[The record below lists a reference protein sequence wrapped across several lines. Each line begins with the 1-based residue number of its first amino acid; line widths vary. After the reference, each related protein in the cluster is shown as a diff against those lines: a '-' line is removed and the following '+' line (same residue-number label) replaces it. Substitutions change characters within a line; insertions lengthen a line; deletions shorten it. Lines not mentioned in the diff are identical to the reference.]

1 MENNELYEA
10 LEIAIT
16 GCGVELYDIEK
27 LRENEN
33 HILRVSITSKEG
45 ITLDKCAQVSNNISP
60 ILDLYE
66 PMCGKYNLE
75 VSSPGVERKLKT
87 PKHFQASVDEF
98 VEIKDFSK
106 NKTKGKLVF
115 ADDEKITLLLE
126 DESSV
131 DFLYS
136 DISQAKTYFQW

>member
-66 PMCGKYNLE
+66 PMSGKYNLE